1 MQKYDIFCACNVT
14 SIIILTRNQ
23 YLNGMR
29 YRINLDI
36 IHITLALY
44 LQCLPQV
51 SIDYVR
57 LNGFVVTRLNL
68 KWYEW
73 RIAITN
79 LFIKEVKEDQMLRSS
94 HAKNIHFFAKCQNII
109 SNKIIFVSRKNVV
122 LLKRTK
128 LGMNGE
134 SLKFMSDFWVLYKFH
149 GKNFLCGTLLIDWNF
164 LHDLAH
170 WPILDQMK
178 KENL

>member
-44 LQCLPQV
+44 LQCLLQV

-94 HAKNIHFFAKCQNII
+94 HAKNIHFLPNVKILFQIKLFSYREKKCRVTETNEAWHEWWKSKIYVRLLSSINFMAKTFYVEHYWLIG
-109 SNKIIFVSRKNVV
+109 IF
-122 LLKRTK
+122 
-128 LGMNGE
+128 
-134 SLKFMSDFWVLYKFH
+134 FMILRIDLFH
-149 GKNFLCGTLLIDWNF
+149 IK
-164 LHDLAH
+164 
-170 WPILDQMK
+170 
-178 KENL
+178 